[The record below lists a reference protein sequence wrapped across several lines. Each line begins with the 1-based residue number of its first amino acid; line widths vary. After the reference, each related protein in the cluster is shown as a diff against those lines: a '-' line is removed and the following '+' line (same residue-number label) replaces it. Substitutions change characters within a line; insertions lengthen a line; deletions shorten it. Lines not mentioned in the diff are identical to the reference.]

1 MIKRTLKPLA
11 VAVAM
16 ANAGVMMP
24 ALAQTGGPA
33 VDDGQAV
40 GGGPVL
46 EEVVVI
52 GIRQSL
58 AASADIKRDSQGVV
72 DAITAEDMGKF
83 PDSNLAES
91 LQRITGVSIDRV
103 GGEGSRVTVRGFGG
117 DFNMVTLNGRQMPTA
132 NLGINAASP
141 KRAFDFATLASESI
155 TAVEVYKT
163 GKANLLSGGIGSTIN
178 IQTMRPLDK
187 PGLTASI
194 SGNALM
200 DSTNEEGDDITPEF
214 AGIYSNS
221 FFDDTVGIAVSG
233 SYSERDYRTVEATT
247 PNGWVTATAD
257 GTEFSGFTNAPGAGE
272 VFGIGQNFN
281 YGLVDVERDRTN
293 YQLTLQWEP
302 IESVRATLDY
312 TYSELEYEVDRQEM
326 SVWFNRVN
334 AVSGE
339 FAGKPGGVYTP
350 ILYSDTTGKDIQNF
364 TADYGTTN
372 ETDATGFNVEWSPTD
387 NLTLA
392 FDYHDSTAEAKPKDD
407 RGSSNAVPAQ
417 QAQRALTTINYRPD
431 FPSMFIDTFDG
442 SVPTPA
448 QTVGSGISF
457 RNSLQKTDIEQ
468 YRFDGVFELDEEPF
482 GLRTIDFGLNYSEID
497 NRSAFAVSNGGD
509 WTGNSF
515 VSSGVAQDGDIDDVF
530 DDSNYTLKNLQSDF
544 NEVNGNANAWYYDV
558 DFNGHTRD
566 LRAFYDSTGTQ
577 DALWGSCKAGKLCA
591 PSDYTTDRQMHEEQ
605 TAAYVQTHFHFEPYD
620 MPVNLTL
627 GLRYDDTDVDAKS
640 LAPNYTSLLWLT
652 PNELQLQAEGEGTDL
667 QGEGSYDYWLPNV
680 DFNIEVTEGVIL
692 RASYSETITRA
703 NYEELQAG
711 GSVGSQAR
719 TDTISG
725 GTGGDPNLQP
735 FESTNWDFSAE
746 WYYDEGSYMSIGY
759 YNKQVDN
766 FIGSSVVNTVLYPSL
781 VQPVS
786 GPREAEARA
795 NITDPGDQ
803 SQVLD
808 YYRAQGWVD
817 AATGVLLNG
826 LDTYDPLEFTLTI
839 PVNSED
845 AEIDGFEIALQHM
858 FGESGFGVIANYT
871 TVDGD
876 VEYDNKII
884 GEDQFAL
891 LGLSDS
897 YNIIGFYDK
906 NGIQARLA
914 YNWRDEFLDATVQDN
929 KQEPIYVE
937 DYGQWDLSVSY
948 TMLDDSLTI
957 FGEVINLTE
966 EDTRKHGRTDEMIW
980 SATEGGARYALGLRY
995 AF

>member
-1 MIKRTLKPLA
+1 MINRNLKPLV

-16 ANAGVMMP
+16 ANAGVMAP
-24 ALAQTGGPA
+24 AFAQTSGPA
-33 VDDGQAV
+33 VADNT
-40 GGGPVL
+40 VL
-46 EEVVVI
+46 EEVVVT

-91 LQRITGVSIDRV
+91 LQRITGVSIDRQ

-132 NLGINAASP
+132 NLEINSASA
-141 KRAFDFATLASESI
+141 KRAFDFATLSSDSI

-187 PGLTASI
+187 PGLTASL

-200 DSTNEEGDDITPEF
+200 DTTNEEGDDVTPEF
-214 AGIYSNS
+214 SGIYSNT

-233 SYSERDYRTVEATT
+233 SYSERDYRSVIGQT
-247 PNGWVTATAD
+247 PNGWNTAIAD
-257 GTEFSGFTNAPGAGE
+257 GTEFPGFINAPGAGE
-272 VFGIGQNFN
+272 VYGIGQNFN
-281 YGLVDVERDRTN
+281 YTTEDVERDRTN
-293 YQLTLQWEP
+293 YQLTLQWQP

-312 TYSELEYEVDRQEM
+312 TYSELEYEVSKQEM
-326 SVWFNRVN
+326 SVWFIGAN

-339 FAGKPGGVYTP
+339 WAGSPGGVYAP
-350 ILYSDTTGKDIQNF
+350 LLYSDSTGRDIQLF
-364 TADYGTTN
+364 SSDYGTTN
-372 ETDATGFNVEWSPTD
+372 ETDSTGFNIEWSPTES
-387 NLTLA
+387 LTLA
-392 FDYHDSTAEAKPKDD
+392 FDYHDSTAEGKPKDD
-407 RGSSNAVPAQ
+407 RGSNNAAPAQ
-417 QAQRALTTINYRPD
+417 AAQRALTTISYRPD
-431 FPSMFIDTFDG
+431 FPSMSVETFDG
-442 SVPTPA
+442 TVPGPESL
-448 QTVGSGISF
+448 VGSGISF
-457 RNSLQKTDIEQ
+457 RNSYQKTDIEQ

-497 NRSAFAVSNGGD
+497 NRSAFAASNGGD
-509 WTGNSF
+509 WSGDSY
-515 VSSGVAQDGDIDDVF
+515 VSSGNATDGDIDEIF
-530 DDSNYTLKNLQSDF
+530 DDANYRIQNLRSDF
-544 NEVNGNANAWYYDV
+544 NEVNSDANAWNYNV
-558 DFNGHTRD
+558 NFNGHTRD

-577 DALWGSCKAGKLCA
+577 DNLWANCKPGKLCA
-591 PSDYTTDRQMHEEQ
+591 PSGYTTDRQMHEEQ
-605 TAAYVQTHFHFEPYD
+605 TAAYIQTHFHFEPND

-640 LAPNYTSLLWLT
+640 LAPNYTSLLWQT
-652 PNELQLQAEGEGTDL
+652 PNELQLQAEGEGTYL
-667 QGEGSYDYWLPNV
+667 EGEGSYDYWLPNV
-680 DFNIEVTEGVIL
+680 DFDIEVIEGVIL
-692 RASYSETITRA
+692 RVSYSETITRG
-703 NYEELQAG
+703 NYEDLQAG

-725 GTGGDPNLQP
+725 GTGGDPDLDP

-746 WYYDEGSYMSIGY
+746 WYYAEGSYVSVGY

-766 FIGSSVVNTVLYPSL
+766 FIGSSVINTVLYPSL

-786 GPREAEARA
+786 GPRYAEALA
-795 NITDPGDQ
+795 NIENAGDQ
-803 SQVLD
+803 SQVLN
-808 YYRAQGWVD
+808 YYREQGWVD
-817 AATGVLLNG
+817 AGTGELLNG
-826 LDTYDPLEFTLTI
+826 LDTYDPLDFTLTV
-839 PVNSED
+839 PVNAED
-845 AEIDGFEIALQHM
+845 AEIDGFEIAVQHM
-858 FGESGFGVIANYT
+858 FGDSGFGFIANYT

-876 VEYDNKII
+876 VEYDNKTI

-906 NGIQARLA
+906 YGFQARLA

-948 TMLDDSLTI
+948 AMMDDRLTI
-957 FGEVINLTE
+957 FGEAINLTE
-966 EDTRKHGRTDEMIW
+966 EDTRKHGRTDQMLW

-995 AF
+995 TF